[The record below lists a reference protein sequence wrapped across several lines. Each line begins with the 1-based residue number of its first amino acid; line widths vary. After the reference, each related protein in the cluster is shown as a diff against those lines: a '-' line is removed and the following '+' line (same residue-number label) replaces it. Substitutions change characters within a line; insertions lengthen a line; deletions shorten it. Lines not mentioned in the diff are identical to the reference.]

1 MGGLGGR
8 CFFSRSHNGTFL
20 RIRPPFP
27 LTPAPGRRGHSLGG
41 LSLRCGRS
49 RSLPPGPHRGDA
61 GLCTLR
67 PTGHPGAFLRRA
79 PSLSSR
85 QFRGAVGGNQA
96 GRPRR
101 VNSLGEDG
109 EEDCPGDFIVAGLPR
124 SLAGTGGRPWYTGSG
139 IWTLRAN
146 VKWTRCFFSPKVQ
159 VADALPTRL
168 RCGTSC

>member
-1 MGGLGGR
+1 MWA
-8 CFFSRSHNGTFL
+8 FFSCGEQRRCTDLSTLIILIIARFL
-20 RIRPPFP
+20 SEIP
-27 LTPAPGRRGHSLGG
+27 
-41 LSLRCGRS
+41 
-49 RSLPPGPHRGDA
+49 
-61 GLCTLR
+61 LCTLR

-109 EEDCPGDFIVAGLPR
+109 EEDCPGDFTVAGLPR

-159 VADALPTRL
+159 VAGALPTRL
-168 RCGTSC
+168 RCGTSCQTEAEASSLHLPAS